1 MDKIKSFF
9 ISYDFGI
16 SFVLGIALYIFMPE
30 YIQMTFTADYYGV
43 VITAI
48 SIIFSLVFASCSILL
63 SSSDNDFINFLNE
76 ENDFD
81 NLLWTF
87 RITLISLFICLLYS
101 LVLFVGTSYYLK
113 HSAENEIWLQH
124 KSLFITLTSITVY
137 SLIATY
143 LSVED
148 TLIFSKFRS
157 RFLKKQEDEK
167 NRLNDSTKK

>member
-1 MDKIKSFF
+1 MNKIKSFF
-9 ISYDFGI
+9 VSYDFGI
-16 SFVLGIALYIFMPE
+16 SSILGITLYILMPE
-30 YIQMTFTADYYGV
+30 YLQMSFAVEYYSV
-43 VITAI
+43 IITAV

-76 ENDFD
+76 EDDFD

-87 RITLISLFICLLYS
+87 RVTLISLFICLLYS
-101 LVLFVGTSYYLK
+101 LVLFVSTSYYLD
-113 HSAENEIWLQH
+113 HSSENKIWLQH
-124 KSLFITLTSITVY
+124 KSLFISLTALTTY

-157 RFLKKQEDEK
+157 RFLKQKEEAK
-167 NRLNDSTKK
+167 KRLNESDK

>member
-1 MDKIKSFF
+1 MSKLKSFF
-9 ISYDFGI
+9 ISYDFGFSLI
-16 SFVLGIALYIFMPE
+16 IGITLYIILPE
-30 YIQMTFTADYYGV
+30 YLLMNFTIDYYGV
-43 VITAI
+43 IITAV

-76 ENDFD
+76 EDDFD

-87 RITLISLFICLLYS
+87 RVTLVSLFICLLYS
-101 LVLFVGTSYYLK
+101 LALYVGTSYMIEHFK
-113 HSAENEIWLQH
+113 IEGEWEQH
-124 KSLFITLTSITVY
+124 KILFISLTSLTIY

-157 RFLKKQEDEK
+157 RFLKKKEEEK
-167 NRLNDSTKK
+167 KLNDEPKT